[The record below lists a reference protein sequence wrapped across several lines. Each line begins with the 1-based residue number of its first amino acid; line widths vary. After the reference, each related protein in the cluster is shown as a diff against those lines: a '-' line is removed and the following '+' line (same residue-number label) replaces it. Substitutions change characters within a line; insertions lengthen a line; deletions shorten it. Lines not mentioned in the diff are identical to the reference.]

1 LLIAGSTLLETPVDS
16 GLEEAEV
23 PPRRKTK
30 RADFGW
36 FLASESMQV
45 VVAFA
50 SVRLI
55 SQNLSTP
62 DFGRYGTVYS
72 FVSFGIAL
80 CASWPLLVIAQSV
93 VRDGE
98 DAKKVAHST
107 ISYLLLLAGIGVA
120 GIALLAAWRVRGVSV
135 AVVIGLAAAELFGS
149 ASMAAQGAVA
159 QSVLGVRY
167 AAICRILLGGTRLAA
182 LAFLAVT
189 NSFSLLRIGIVYT
202 CSFVLINIAVA
213 LWLRT
218 KLGFVPRPGRRDP
231 AHLRRATA
239 FMGTTGAHVLTE
251 DGDKAV
257 MGSTQS
263 FETGD
268 VANYYLAYR
277 FTLIGALP
285 LNVMV
290 SASHAEFV
298 QKATKPNEHIRRA
311 VRYTGAAF
319 LYGCCFSIGV
329 YLFGS
334 TLLRIAAPKYVSIT
348 PILRWL
354 SLLVIIR
361 SGRDFAQNALLG
373 LGRIQTRFYIGIA
386 TTVLALAMYLALIP
400 KYSWKGALIATLIA
414 EVFTVTASWLA
425 LVHYQRVENRRF
437 AEADAD
443 VAAGAPA

>member
-1 LLIAGSTLLETPVDS
+1 LLETPIDS
-16 GLEEAEV
+16 GFEEAEA
-23 PPRRKTK
+23 PPRRRTK

-36 FLASESMQV
+36 FLASETMQV

-55 SQNLSTP
+55 TQSLSVA
-62 DFGRYGTVYS
+62 DLGRYGTVYS

-80 CASWPLLVIAQSV
+80 CSAWPLLVIAQSV

-98 DAKKVAHST
+98 DPEKVARST
-107 ISYLLLLAGIGVA
+107 ISYLLLLSSVGVA
-120 GIALLAAWRVRGVSV
+120 GIALLAAWRVQGVSV
-135 AVVIGLAAAELFGS
+135 MVVVGLAAAELFGS
-149 ASMAAQGAVA
+149 ACMAAQGAVA

-167 AAICRILLGGTRLAA
+167 AAMCRMLLGATRLAA
-182 LAFLAVT
+182 LAFLAIT

-202 CSFVLINIAVA
+202 CSFILVNVAVA

-218 KLGFVPRPGRRDP
+218 KLGFLPRPGRRDP

-298 QKATKPNEHIRRA
+298 QKATKPNEHINRA
-311 VRYTGAAF
+311 ARYTGVAF
-319 LYGCCFSIGV
+319 LYGCCFAIGV
-329 YLFGS
+329 YLFGHI
-334 TLLRIAAPKYVSIT
+334 LLRVAAPKYVSIT

-386 TTVLALAMYLALIP
+386 TTVLALTMYLALIP
-400 KYSWKGALIATLIA
+400 KHSWKGALIATLVA
-414 EVFTVTASWLA
+414 EAFTVVVSWVA
-425 LVHYQRVENRRF
+425 LVHYQRVENRQF
-437 AEADAD
+437 ADLAA
-443 VAAGAPA
+443 VAK